1 MKEMSGRETSDL
13 KVMIVEDNEGLADV
27 YADVLSQSYDTEV
40 SYDGKDALESMDSS
54 VDVVLLDRKM
64 PGMNGDE
71 VLSEIRQRGYGCG
84 VSMVTAV
91 SPDFDIIE
99 MGFDDYVVK
108 PVEEGDL
115 VETVEQV
122 NSRVEHK
129 EAIREYVSNSVK
141 KATLESMKSRQELE
155 KSEQYQNLVEDVRET
170 SSDLGDISSDM
181 SEEEFEMIMQNVVRQ
196 IGGDQGY

>member
-1 MKEMSGRETSDL
+1 MPSRETSDL
-13 KVMIVEDNEGLADV
+13 KVMVVEDNEGLADA
-27 YADVLSQSYDTEV
+27 YAEVLAESYDTEV
-40 SYDGKDALESMDSS
+40 SYSGQEALESMDGS
-54 VDVVLLDRKM
+54 VDIVLLDRKM

-71 VLSEIRQRGYGCG
+71 VLNEIRQRDCRCG

-122 NSRVEHK
+122 NSRVEQK
-129 EAIREYVSNSVK
+129 EAIREYVSSSVK
-141 KATLESMKSRQELE
+141 KATLEGMKSSQELE
-155 KSEQYQNLVEDVRET
+155 ESERYQNLIKDVREM
-170 SSDLGDISSDM
+170 SSDLGDISADM
-181 SEEEFEMIMQNVVRQ
+181 SEEEFEKIMRNVVRQ
-196 IGGDQGY
+196 IGGRVNHDY